1 MGFFEKIKQ
10 GLKKTKDS
18 IGAMLSGIFF
28 GRRVDEALMEL
39 IPLLAPKKKGEVQT
53 K

>member
-28 GRRVDEALMEL
+28 VSTRR
-39 IPLLAPKKKGEVQT
+39 
-53 K
+53 

>member
-28 GRRVDEALMEL
+28 GRRVD
-39 IPLLAPKKKGEVQT
+39 
-53 K
+53 